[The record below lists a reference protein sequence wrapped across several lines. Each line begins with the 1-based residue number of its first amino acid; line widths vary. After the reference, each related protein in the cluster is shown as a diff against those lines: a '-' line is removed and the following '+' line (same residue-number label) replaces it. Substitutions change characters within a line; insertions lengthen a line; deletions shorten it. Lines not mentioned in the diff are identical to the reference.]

1 MPGFPQ
7 ITEEDIQEF
16 DRHLTRMLE
25 LTEASLALIVE
36 KAGHLI
42 HQSGEID
49 KFDTRVISTLAS
61 NAYNASA
68 FLASLLNETKIT
80 GMTQQG
86 EKFSTMILEID
97 EHCILVVVYKS
108 SLSSGAIKYYASL
121 IIPKIAEQIRIAKER
136 APDLL
141 FDFTDL
147 NTPDAQEFLKKSN
160 SKIETKS
167 AEVKQQIF
175 PSSENPEGSRNAGNK
190 Q

>member
-16 DRHLTRMLE
+16 EKNLNKMIE
-25 LTEASLALIVE
+25 QTEASLALIVE

-42 HQSGEID
+42 HQSGEVD
-49 KFDTRVISTLAS
+49 KFDSRVISTLAS

-68 FLASLLNETKIT
+68 YLASLLNETKIT

-97 EHCILVVVYKS
+97 EHCILVVVYRS

-121 IIPKIAEQIRIAKER
+121 VIPKIANQIRIAKER
-136 APDLL
+136 APGLL

-147 NTPDAQEFLKKSN
+147 NTPDAQEFLEKSN
-160 SKIETKS
+160 AEKGTKS

-175 PSSENPEGSRNAGNK
+175 PSSANQGSSKNADNK